1 MTLNVN
7 ETAARKKNFEP
18 RYFFAA
24 AFGIT
29 RRNLHKIKLFESFTD
44 DPRSF

>member
-7 ETAARKKNFEP
+7 ETVATTKTFEP

-29 RRNLHKIKLFESFTD
+29 RGNLHKNKAI
-44 DPRSF
+44 RIVHR